1 MKVITIGRG
10 QDNDIVINDPLI
22 SRNHLQLI
30 QKDDGTV
37 SVVDL
42 NSSNGTYVNGHKITG
57 EHILSKN
64 DTVLI
69 GRTTL
74 QWQKYVTTS
83 RNSIKKKILISLSI
97 LIAAGAI
104 TTGIVL
110 LCKDKKNED
119 ISSTEYTENRDSLKK
134 AADKEYQEIL
144 KQQRDANLKRANKK
158 EEEAK
163 KAEQQARQA
172 EKAKNE
178 AIKKAETAEQAKNEA
193 EKKAKA
199 AEEAQR
205 KAEENAETAK
215 LNKDIAE
222 EKAAAE
228 QNARREA
235 EKKAEEARNLTEKT
249 LDDFY
254 SMVFQE
260 LKTKNNKLKSVAI
273 QLGASDTTS
282 NHEQYINSMYEKGSI
297 SEKREII
304 DKIQAEIESRGTRVD
319 DSDSTKTSSND
330 K

>member
-10 QDNDIVINDPLI
+10 QDNDIVINDPQI

-30 QKDDGTV
+30 QKDDGTA

-64 DTVLI
+64 DIVLI

-119 ISSTEYTENRDSLKK
+119 ISSTEYTEKRDSLKK
-134 AADKEYQEIL
+134 TADEKYQEFL
-144 KQQRDANLKRANKK
+144 KQQRDDNLKRADKK

-178 AIKKAETAEQAKNEA
+178 ALKEAEQQKAEAKEAKEKAMQSEKAKNEAIEKAETAEQDKYKAEGKAEAAEKAKLEA
-193 EKKAKA
+193 EKRAK
-199 AEEAQR
+199 
-205 KAEENAETAK
+205 
-215 LNKDIAE
+215 
-222 EKAAAE
+222 
-228 QNARREA
+228 EA
-235 EKKAEEARNLTEKT
+235 EALTEST
-249 LDDFY
+249 LDDLY
-254 SMVFQE
+254 AVVFQK
-260 LKTKNNKLKSVAI
+260 LQAKRNKLKTVAI
-273 QLGASDTTS
+273 QLGLADTAS
-282 NHEQYINSMYEKGSI
+282 NYEQYINSLYEEGDI
-297 SEKREII
+297 SQKREII
-304 DKIQAEIESRGTRVD
+304 NKIQKEIESKEAD
-319 DSDSTKTSSND
+319 SND
-330 K
+330 Q

>member
-10 QDNDIVINDPLI
+10 QDNDIVIKDPLI

-30 QKDDGTV
+30 QKDDGTA

-64 DTVLI
+64 DIVLI

-119 ISSTEYTENRDSLKK
+119 ISSTEYTEKRDSLKK
-134 AADKEYQEIL
+134 AADEEYQDFL
-144 KQQRDANLKRANKK
+144 KQQRDNNLKRAEK
-158 EEEAK
+158 EEEKAR

-178 AIKKAETAEQAKNEA
+178 ALKEAEQQKAEAKEAKEKAIQSEKAKNEAIEKAETAEQDKYKAEGKAEAAEKAKLEA
-193 EKKAKA
+193 EKRAK
-199 AEEAQR
+199 
-205 KAEENAETAK
+205 
-215 LNKDIAE
+215 
-222 EKAAAE
+222 
-228 QNARREA
+228 EA
-235 EKKAEEARNLTEKT
+235 EALTERT
-249 LDDFY
+249 LDDLY
-254 SMVFQE
+254 AVVFQK
-260 LKTKNNKLKSVAI
+260 LQAKRNKLKTVAI
-273 QLGASDTTS
+273 QLGLADTAS
-282 NHEQYINSMYEKGSI
+282 NYEQYINSLYEEGDI
-297 SEKREII
+297 SKKREII
-304 DKIQAEIESRGTRVD
+304 NKIQKEIESKEAD
-319 DSDSTKTSSND
+319 SND
-330 K
+330 Q

>member
-10 QDNDIVINDPLI
+10 QDNDVVINDPKI

-42 NSSNGTYVNGHKITG
+42 SSSNGTYVNGHKITG

-74 QWQKYVTTS
+74 QWQKYVTTT
-83 RNSIKKKILISLSI
+83 RNSIKKKIIVLLSI

-110 LCKDKKNED
+110 LCKDKKNEEMPLPKHQEPATKTLD
-119 ISSTEYTENRDSLKK
+119 ALKEAADEEYTE
-134 AADKEYQEIL
+134 IL
-144 KQQRDANLKRANKK
+144 KEESDNNKKIADKK

-178 AIKKAETAEQAKNEA
+178 ALKEAEQQKAEAKEAKEKAMQSEKAKNEAIEKAETAEQDKYKAEGKAEAAEKAKLEA
-193 EKKAKA
+193 EKRAK
-199 AEEAQR
+199 
-205 KAEENAETAK
+205 
-215 LNKDIAE
+215 
-222 EKAAAE
+222 
-228 QNARREA
+228 EA
-235 EKKAEEARNLTEKT
+235 EALTERT
-249 LDDFY
+249 LDDLY
-254 SMVFQE
+254 AMVFQKLQAKKSK
-260 LKTKNNKLKSVAI
+260 LKTVAT
-273 QLGASDTTS
+273 QLGLADTAS
-282 NHEQYINSMYEKGSI
+282 NYEQYINSLYKEGDI
-297 SEKREII
+297 SQKREII
-304 DKIQAEIESRGTRVD
+304 NKIQKEIESKEAD
-319 DSDSTKTSSND
+319 SND
-330 K
+330 Q

>member
-10 QDNDIVINDPLI
+10 QDNDIVIKDPLI

-30 QKDDGTV
+30 QKDDGTA

-64 DTVLI
+64 DIVLI

-119 ISSTEYTENRDSLKK
+119 ISSTEYTEKRDSLKK
-134 AADKEYQEIL
+134 AADEEYQDFL
-144 KQQRDANLKRANKK
+144 KQQRDNNLKRAEK
-158 EEEAK
+158 EEEKAR

-178 AIKKAETAEQAKNEA
+178 ALKEAEQQKAEAKEAKEKAIQSEKAKNEAIEKAETAEQDKYKAEGKAEAAEKAKLEA
-193 EKKAKA
+193 EKRAK
-199 AEEAQR
+199 
-205 KAEENAETAK
+205 
-215 LNKDIAE
+215 
-222 EKAAAE
+222 
-228 QNARREA
+228 EA
-235 EKKAEEARNLTEKT
+235 EALTERT
-249 LDDFY
+249 LDDLY
-254 SMVFQE
+254 AVVFQK
-260 LKTKNNKLKSVAI
+260 LQAKRNKLKTVAI
-273 QLGASDTTS
+273 QLGLADTAS
-282 NHEQYINSMYEKGSI
+282 NYEQYINSLYEEGDI
-297 SEKREII
+297 SKKREII
-304 DKIQAEIESRGTRVD
+304 NEIQKEIESKEAD
-319 DSDSTKTSSND
+319 SND
-330 K
+330 Q

>member
-10 QDNDIVINDPLI
+10 QDNDIVIKDPLI

-30 QKDDGTV
+30 QKDDGTA

-64 DTVLI
+64 DIVLI

-119 ISSTEYTENRDSLKK
+119 ISSTEYTEKRDSLKK
-134 AADKEYQEIL
+134 AADEEYQDFL
-144 KQQRDANLKRANKK
+144 KQQRDNNLKRAEK
-158 EEEAK
+158 EEEKAR
-163 KAEQQARQA
+163 KAEQQALQA

-178 AIKKAETAEQAKNEA
+178 ALKEAEQQKAEAKEAKEKAIQSEKAKNEAIEKAETAEQDKYKAEGKAEAAEKAKLEA
-193 EKKAKA
+193 EKRAK
-199 AEEAQR
+199 
-205 KAEENAETAK
+205 
-215 LNKDIAE
+215 
-222 EKAAAE
+222 
-228 QNARREA
+228 EA
-235 EKKAEEARNLTEKT
+235 EALTERT
-249 LDDFY
+249 LDDLY
-254 SMVFQE
+254 AVVFQK
-260 LKTKNNKLKSVAI
+260 LQAKRNKLKTVAI
-273 QLGASDTTS
+273 QLGLADTAS
-282 NHEQYINSMYEKGSI
+282 NYEQYINSLYEEGDI
-297 SEKREII
+297 SKKREII
-304 DKIQAEIESRGTRVD
+304 NKIQKEIESKEAD
-319 DSDSTKTSSND
+319 SND
-330 K
+330 Q

>member
-10 QDNDIVINDPLI
+10 QDNDIVINDPQI

-30 QKDDGTV
+30 QKDDGTA

-119 ISSTEYTENRDSLKK
+119 ISSTEYTEKRDSLKK
-134 AADKEYQEIL
+134 AADERYLKTL
-144 KQQRDANLKRANKK
+144 KQQRDDNLNRADKK

-178 AIKKAETAEQAKNEA
+178 ALKEAEQQKAEAKEAKEKAIQSEKAKNEAIEKAETAEQDKYKAEGKAEAAEKAKLEA
-193 EKKAKA
+193 EKRAK
-199 AEEAQR
+199 
-205 KAEENAETAK
+205 
-215 LNKDIAE
+215 
-222 EKAAAE
+222 
-228 QNARREA
+228 EA
-235 EKKAEEARNLTEKT
+235 EALTERT
-249 LDDFY
+249 LDDLY
-254 SMVFQE
+254 AVVFQK
-260 LKTKNNKLKSVAI
+260 LQAKRNKLKTVAI
-273 QLGASDTTS
+273 QLGLADTAS
-282 NHEQYINSMYEKGSI
+282 NYEQYINSLYEEGDI
-297 SEKREII
+297 SKKREII
-304 DKIQAEIESRGTRVD
+304 NEIQKEIESKEAD
-319 DSDSTKTSSND
+319 SND
-330 K
+330 Q

>member
-10 QDNDIVINDPLI
+10 QDNDIVIKDPLI

-30 QKDDGTV
+30 QKDDGTA

-64 DTVLI
+64 DIVLI

-119 ISSTEYTENRDSLKK
+119 ISSTEYTEKRDSLKK
-134 AADKEYQEIL
+134 AADEEYQDFL
-144 KQQRDANLKRANKK
+144 KQQRDNNLKRAEK
-158 EEEAK
+158 EEEKAR

-178 AIKKAETAEQAKNEA
+178 ALKEAEQQKAEAKEAKEKAIQSEKAKNEAIEKAETAEQDKYKAEGKAEAAEKAKLEA
-193 EKKAKA
+193 EKRAK
-199 AEEAQR
+199 
-205 KAEENAETAK
+205 
-215 LNKDIAE
+215 
-222 EKAAAE
+222 
-228 QNARREA
+228 EA
-235 EKKAEEARNLTEKT
+235 EALTERT
-249 LDDFY
+249 LDDLY
-254 SMVFQE
+254 AVVFQK
-260 LKTKNNKLKSVAI
+260 LQAKRNKLKTVAI
-273 QLGASDTTS
+273 QLGLADTAS
-282 NHEQYINSMYEKGSI
+282 NYEQYINSIYEEGDI
-297 SEKREII
+297 SKKREII
-304 DKIQAEIESRGTRVD
+304 NEIQKEIEPKEAD
-319 DSDSTKTSSND
+319 SND
-330 K
+330 Q

>member
-10 QDNDIVINDPLI
+10 QDNDIVIKDPLI

-30 QKDDGTV
+30 QKDDGTA

-64 DTVLI
+64 DIVLI

-119 ISSTEYTENRDSLKK
+119 ISSTEYTEKRDSLKK
-134 AADKEYQEIL
+134 AADEEYQDFL
-144 KQQRDANLKRANKK
+144 KQQRDNNLKRAEK
-158 EEEAK
+158 EEEKAR

-178 AIKKAETAEQAKNEA
+178 ALKEAEQQKPEAKEAKEKAIQSEKAKNEAIEKAETAEQDKYKAEGKAEAAEKAKLEA
-193 EKKAKA
+193 EKRAK
-199 AEEAQR
+199 
-205 KAEENAETAK
+205 
-215 LNKDIAE
+215 
-222 EKAAAE
+222 
-228 QNARREA
+228 EA
-235 EKKAEEARNLTEKT
+235 EALTERT
-249 LDDFY
+249 LDDLY
-254 SMVFQE
+254 AVVFQK
-260 LKTKNNKLKSVAI
+260 LQAKRNKLKTVAI
-273 QLGASDTTS
+273 QLGLADTAS
-282 NHEQYINSMYEKGSI
+282 NYEQYINSLYEEGDI
-297 SEKREII
+297 SKKREII
-304 DKIQAEIESRGTRVD
+304 NKIQKEIESKEAD
-319 DSDSTKTSSND
+319 SND
-330 K
+330 Q

>member
-10 QDNDIVINDPLI
+10 QDNDIVIKDPLI

-30 QKDDGTV
+30 QKDDGTA

-64 DTVLI
+64 DIVLI

-119 ISSTEYTENRDSLKK
+119 ISSTEYTEKRDSLKK
-134 AADKEYQEIL
+134 AADEEYQDFL
-144 KQQRDANLKRANKK
+144 KQQRDNNLKRAEK
-158 EEEAK
+158 EEEKAR

-178 AIKKAETAEQAKNEA
+178 ALKEAEQQKAEAKEAKEKAMQSEKAKNEAIEKAETAEQDKYKAEGKAEAAEKAKLEA
-193 EKKAKA
+193 EKRAK
-199 AEEAQR
+199 
-205 KAEENAETAK
+205 
-215 LNKDIAE
+215 
-222 EKAAAE
+222 
-228 QNARREA
+228 EA
-235 EKKAEEARNLTEKT
+235 EALTERT
-249 LDDFY
+249 LDDLY
-254 SMVFQE
+254 AVVFQK
-260 LKTKNNKLKSVAI
+260 LQAKRNKLKTVAI
-273 QLGASDTTS
+273 QLGLADTAS
-282 NHEQYINSMYEKGSI
+282 NYEQYINSLYEEGDI
-297 SEKREII
+297 SKKREII
-304 DKIQAEIESRGTRVD
+304 NKIQKEIESKEAD
-319 DSDSTKTSSND
+319 SND
-330 K
+330 Q

>member
-10 QDNDIVINDPLI
+10 QDNDIVIKDPLI

-30 QKDDGTV
+30 QKDDGTA

-64 DTVLI
+64 DIVLI

-119 ISSTEYTENRDSLKK
+119 ISSTEYTEKRDSLKK
-134 AADKEYQEIL
+134 AADEEYQDFL
-144 KQQRDANLKRANKK
+144 KQQRDNNLKRAEK
-158 EEEAK
+158 EEEKAR

-178 AIKKAETAEQAKNEA
+178 ALKEAEQQKAEAKEAKEKAIQSEKAKNEAIEKAETAEQDKYKAEGKAEAAEKAKLEA
-193 EKKAKA
+193 EKRAKQ
-199 AEEAQR
+199 AES
-205 KAEENAETAK
+205 
-215 LNKDIAE
+215 
-222 EKAAAE
+222 
-228 QNARREA
+228 
-235 EKKAEEARNLTEKT
+235 LTERT
-249 LDDFY
+249 LDDLY
-254 SMVFQE
+254 AVVFQK
-260 LKTKNNKLKSVAI
+260 LQAKRNKLKTVAI
-273 QLGASDTTS
+273 QLGLADTAS
-282 NHEQYINSMYEKGSI
+282 NYEQYINSLYEEGDI
-297 SEKREII
+297 SKKREII
-304 DKIQAEIESRGTRVD
+304 NKIQKEIESKEAD
-319 DSDSTKTSSND
+319 SND
-330 K
+330 Q

>member
-144 KQQRDANLKRANKK
+144 KQQRDALKRANKK
-158 EEEAK
+158 EEEEAK

-178 AIKKAETAEQAKNEA
+178 ALKEAEQQKAEAKEAKEKAIQSEKAKNEAIEKAETAEQDKYKAEGKAEAAEKAKLEA
-193 EKKAKA
+193 EKRAK
-199 AEEAQR
+199 
-205 KAEENAETAK
+205 
-215 LNKDIAE
+215 
-222 EKAAAE
+222 
-228 QNARREA
+228 EA
-235 EKKAEEARNLTEKT
+235 EALTERT
-249 LDDFY
+249 LDELY
-254 SMVFQE
+254 AVVFQK
-260 LKTKNNKLKSVAI
+260 LQAKRNKLKTVAI
-273 QLGASDTTS
+273 QLGLADTAS
-282 NHEQYINSMYEKGSI
+282 NYEQYIDSLYAEGDI
-297 SEKREII
+297 SKKREII
-304 DKIQAEIESRGTRVD
+304 NKIQKEIESKETD
-319 DSDSTKTSSND
+319 NND

>member
-10 QDNDIVINDPLI
+10 QDNDIVIKDPQI

-74 QWQKYVTTS
+74 QWQKYVTIS

-119 ISSTEYTENRDSLKK
+119 ISSTEYTEKRDSLKK
-134 AADKEYQEIL
+134 AADKQYQEFL
-144 KQQRDANLKRANKK
+144 KRQRDDYLNRADKK

-178 AIKKAETAEQAKNEA
+178 ALKEAEQQKAEAKEAKEKAIQSEKAKNEAIEKAETAEQDKYKAEGKAEAAEKAKLEA
-193 EKKAKA
+193 EKRAK
-199 AEEAQR
+199 
-205 KAEENAETAK
+205 
-215 LNKDIAE
+215 
-222 EKAAAE
+222 
-228 QNARREA
+228 EA
-235 EKKAEEARNLTEKT
+235 EALTERT
-249 LDDFY
+249 LDDLY
-254 SMVFQE
+254 AVVFQK
-260 LKTKNNKLKSVAI
+260 LQAKRNKLKTVAI
-273 QLGASDTTS
+273 QLGLADTAS
-282 NHEQYINSMYEKGSI
+282 NYEQYINSLYEEGDI
-297 SEKREII
+297 SKKREII
-304 DKIQAEIESRGTRVD
+304 NEIQKEIEPKEAD
-319 DSDSTKTSSND
+319 SND
-330 K
+330 Q

>member
-10 QDNDIVINDPLI
+10 QDNDIVIKDPLI

-30 QKDDGTV
+30 QKDDGTA

-64 DTVLI
+64 DIVLI

-119 ISSTEYTENRDSLKK
+119 ISSTEYTEKRDSLKK
-134 AADKEYQEIL
+134 AADEEYQDFL
-144 KQQRDANLKRANKK
+144 KQQRDNNLKRAEK
-158 EEEAK
+158 EEEKAR

-178 AIKKAETAEQAKNEA
+178 ALKEAEQQKAEAKEAKEKAIQSEKAKNEAIEKAETAEQDKYKAEGKAEAAEKAKLEA
-193 EKKAKA
+193 EKRAK
-199 AEEAQR
+199 
-205 KAEENAETAK
+205 
-215 LNKDIAE
+215 
-222 EKAAAE
+222 
-228 QNARREA
+228 EA
-235 EKKAEEARNLTEKT
+235 EALTEST
-249 LDDFY
+249 LDDLY
-254 SMVFQE
+254 AVVFQK
-260 LKTKNNKLKSVAI
+260 LQAKRNKLKTVAI
-273 QLGASDTTS
+273 QLGLADTAS
-282 NHEQYINSMYEKGSI
+282 NYEQYINSLYEEGDI
-297 SEKREII
+297 SQKREII
-304 DKIQAEIESRGTRVD
+304 NKIQKEIESKEAD
-319 DSDSTKTSSND
+319 SND
-330 K
+330 Q